1 MNIPFT
7 SFLLVVLSNFSRQS
21 RAFSVSSFRNLHS
34 PRANTIMFPRIQ
46 SSCSRKVNSSWMKN
60 YNDPVTVTTAT
71 TSTDKTRLYSSFRGG
86 NDEEEGFLSKIANKA
101 KSVLPFLKSEK
112 ETKAAIERKQVKN
125 EVKGGI
131 DTMLKDA
138 PLGVRMMGKMIAPII
153 GSVASNLAEAAAE
166 QGRQM
171 EELLNEAQTLIMLD
185 DQAVQLLGEP
195 IQVGSPFSQS
205 SSTTTINGKTTKNI
219 QASFQVG
226 GSYGS
231 GIATMV
237 ANEAGISNLT
247 LQAGGRSFGIN
258 TNTIGR
264 SVNSGRSE
272 NLGRNT
278 NFGKDDIIDAEFVE
292 KK

>member
-1 MNIPFT
+1 
-7 SFLLVVLSNFSRQS
+7 
-21 RAFSVSSFRNLHS
+21 
-34 PRANTIMFPRIQ
+34 
-46 SSCSRKVNSSWMKN
+46 MKN
-60 YNDPVTVTTAT
+60 YHDHVAVTT
-71 TSTDKTRLYSSFRGG
+71 TSSGNFDKTRLYSSFRGG
-86 NDEEEGFLSKIANKA
+86 NDEKEGFLSKIANKA

-112 ETKAAIERKQVKN
+112 EAKAAIERKQVKN

-205 SSTTTINGKTTKNI
+205 SSTTTINGNTTKNI

>member
-1 MNIPFT
+1 MNHNDPIKIMSP
-7 SFLLVVLSNFSRQS
+7 
-21 RAFSVSSFRNLHS
+21 RNL
-34 PRANTIMFPRIQ
+34 
-46 SSCSRKVNSSWMKN
+46 
-60 YNDPVTVTTAT
+60 
-71 TSTDKTRLYSSFRGG
+71 DKTRLYSSFRGG
-86 NDEEEGFLSKIANKA
+86 NDEDEGFLSKMAKKA

-112 ETKAAIERKQVKN
+112 ETKAAIERKQVKS
-125 EVKGGI
+125 EVKGSI

-138 PLGVRMMGKMIAPII
+138 PLGIRMMGKMIAPII

-171 EELLNEAQTLIMLD
+171 EDLLNEAQTLIMLD

-205 SSTTTINGKTTKNI
+205 SSTMSINGKTTKNI

-247 LQAGGRSFGIN
+247 LQAGGRTFRVNIN
-258 TNTIGR
+258 T
-264 SVNSGRSE
+264 SGRSTYSGQSA
-272 NLGRNT
+272 NLGKNT